1 MLDAINWLMAK
12 AERGPQRTE
21 EERRAEVKRV
31 TQWRENNRES
41 YNAYKRNYNK
51 QTGKAREDSKRRYH
65 ENEEEARRQARE
77 RQRRHREKQKQQQ
90 SGEVFPL
97 NRQ

>member
-1 MLDAINWLMAK
+1 MAK

-31 TQWRENNRES
+31 TQWRKNNRES

-65 ENEEEARRQARE
+65 ENEEEARRQARD
-77 RQRRHREKQKQQQ
+77 RQRRHRANQKQQQ
-90 SGEVFPL
+90 PIDVFTQ
-97 NRQ
+97 REQ